1 MTKSDLSTQLTELLE
16 PEATAHGLEL
26 VAVEVVGGRGTQ
38 VIRVLL
44 ERNEGTD
51 LDVIGSASGWVSDLL
66 DEFDPMNAPYVL
78 EVSSPGIDRP
88 LVKRADFDRFAGET
102 VRMKVLKGEKRASVN
117 GVLVGTEGSDVVVE
131 VDGERVCVPY
141 ETIQKARLKGVV
153 DFGNGRGQL

>member
-1 MTKSDLSTQLTELLE
+1 MTKTDLATQLTELLE
-16 PEATAHGLEL
+16 PEASAHDLSL

-44 ERNEGTD
+44 EQDGGTD
-51 LDVIGSASGWVSDLL
+51 LDVIGSASGWVSDAI
-66 DEFDPMNAPYVL
+66 EEADPISGQYVL

-88 LVKRADFDRFAGET
+88 LVRLTDFDRFAGET

-117 GVLVGTEGSDVVVE
+117 GVLVGTEGNDVVVE
-131 VDGERVCVPY
+131 VDGDRVCVPY

>member
-1 MTKSDLSTQLTELLE
+1 MTKVDLATQLTELLA
-16 PEATAHGLEL
+16 PQASAHGLEL

-66 DEFDPMNAPYVL
+66 DEFDPMSAPYVL

-88 LVKRADFDRFAGET
+88 LVKRGDFVRFAGET
-102 VRMKVLKGEKRASVN
+102 VRMKVLKGDKRASVN
-117 GVLVGTEGSDVVVE
+117 GVLVGMEDDDVIVE
-131 VDGERVCVPY
+131 VDGDRVCVPY
-141 ETIQKARLKGVV
+141 VTIQKARLKGVV
-153 DFGNGRGQL
+153 DFSNGRGQL

>member
-1 MTKSDLSTQLTELLE
+1 MTKTDLAAQLAELLG
-16 PEATAHGLEL
+16 PEADEHGFDL

-51 LDVIGSASGWVSDLL
+51 LDAIGSASRWVSDLL
-66 DEFDPMNAPYVL
+66 DEADPISGHYVL

-88 LVKRADFDRFAGET
+88 LVKRSDFERFAGET
-102 VRMKVLKGEKRASVN
+102 VRMKVLRGEKRASVN
-117 GVLVGTEGSDVVVE
+117 GVLVGIEGDDVIVDA
-131 VDGERVCVPY
+131 DGERMRIPY

-153 DFGNGRGQL
+153 DFGNERGQL

>member
-1 MTKSDLSTQLTELLE
+1 MTTSDLAARLTELLE
-16 PEATAHGLEL
+16 PEASAHGFEL

-51 LDVIGSASGWVSDLL
+51 LDAIGSASRWVSELL
-66 DEFDPMNAPYVL
+66 DEADPISSPYVL

-88 LVKRADFDRFAGET
+88 LVKRGDFARFAGET
-102 VRMKVLKGEKRASVN
+102 VRMKVMREEKRASVN
-117 GVLVGTEGSDVVVE
+117 GILVGIEGDDVIVD

-153 DFGNGRGQL
+153 DFGNERGQL

>member
-1 MTKSDLSTQLTELLE
+1 M
-16 PEATAHGLEL
+16 
-26 VAVEVVGGRGTQ
+26 GGRGTQ

-88 LVKRADFDRFAGET
+88 LVKRADFSRFAGET
-102 VRMKVLKGEKRASVN
+102 VRMKVLRGDKRASVN
-117 GVLVGTEGSDVVVE
+117 GVLVGIEGDDVIVD

-153 DFGNGRGQL
+153 DFGNERGQL

>member
-1 MTKSDLSTQLTELLE
+1 MTKTDLAAQLTELLE
-16 PEATAHGLEL
+16 PAAAEHDLQL
-26 VAVEVVGGRGTQ
+26 VAVEIVGGRGTQ

-51 LDVIGSASGWVSDLL
+51 LDVIGSASGWVSELI

-88 LVKRADFDRFAGET
+88 LVRRSDFSRFAGET
-102 VRMKVLKGEKRASVN
+102 VRMKVLRGEKRASVN
-117 GVLVGTEGSDVVVE
+117 GVLVGIEGDDVTVD

-153 DFGNGRGQL
+153 DFGNERGQL

>member
-1 MTKSDLSTQLTELLE
+1 MTKTDLATELTELLE
-16 PEATAHGLEL
+16 PAAAEHDLEL
-26 VAVEVVGGRGTQ
+26 VAVEIVGGRGTQ

-51 LDVIGSASGWVSDLL
+51 LEVIGSASGWVSELI

-88 LVKRADFDRFAGET
+88 LVKRSDFSRFAGET
-102 VRMKVLKGEKRASVN
+102 VRMKVLRGDKRASVN
-117 GVLVGTEGSDVVVE
+117 GVLVGIEGDDVTVD

-153 DFGNGRGQL
+153 DFGNERGQL

>member
-1 MTKSDLSTQLTELLE
+1 MTQTELVAQLTALLE
-16 PEATAHGLEL
+16 PAAAEHDLEL
-26 VAVEVVGGRGTQ
+26 VAVEIVGGRGTQ

-51 LDVIGSASGWVSDLL
+51 LDVIGSASGWVSDLI

-88 LVKRADFDRFAGET
+88 LVKRSDFSRFAGET
-102 VRMKVLKGEKRASVN
+102 VRMKVQRGEKRASVN
-117 GVLVGTEGSDVVVE
+117 GVLVGIEGDDVTVD

-153 DFGNGRGQL
+153 DFGNERGQL

>member
-1 MTKSDLSTQLTELLE
+1 MTKTDLAAQLAELLG
-16 PEATAHGLEL
+16 PEADEHGFDL

-51 LDVIGSASGWVSDLL
+51 LDAIGSASRWVSDLL
-66 DEFDPMNAPYVL
+66 DEADPISGHYVL

-88 LVKRADFDRFAGET
+88 LVKRSDFERFAGET
-102 VRMKVLKGEKRASVN
+102 VRMKVLRGEKRASVN
-117 GVLVGTEGSDVVVE
+117 GVLVGIEGDDVIVDA
-131 VDGERVCVPY
+131 DGERARIPY

-153 DFGNGRGQL
+153 DFGNERGQL